1 MPIYNPGGYASTMDY
16 GPYGNYGT
24 LRFNGDAG
32 NEGSGMPWAAVAGA
46 AGSVIGGILDSR
58 SQNRATD
65 AQTAANREAMAFE
78 REQAA
83 KGEAAYAQQWE
94 QWNASRNALLERY
107 GIDIAP
113 PQMPGPGG
121 PAGPGGAPG
130 GPPGGPGGAQPR
142 GAMPPQMADAK
153 GINPAQ
159 GQNLGQL
166 GNWNW
171 EGQGLGRRA

>member
-1 MPIYNPGGYASTMDY
+1 MPPAVLAAAIPAAASVVGGVL
-16 GPYGNYGT
+16 GQRG
-24 LRFNGDAG
+24 
-32 NEGSGMPWAAVAGA
+32 
-46 AGSVIGGILDSR
+46 
-58 SQNRATD
+58 QNKAID
-65 AQTAANREAMAFE
+65 AQAASADKAMAFE

-83 KGEAAYAQQWE
+83 KGEEAYKQQWE

-113 PQMPGPGG
+113 PQTAGPG
-121 PAGPGGAPG
+121 GPGGAPG

-142 GAMPPQMADAK
+142 GAMPPQVAAAK

-171 EGQGLGRRA
+171 EGQGLGRGA